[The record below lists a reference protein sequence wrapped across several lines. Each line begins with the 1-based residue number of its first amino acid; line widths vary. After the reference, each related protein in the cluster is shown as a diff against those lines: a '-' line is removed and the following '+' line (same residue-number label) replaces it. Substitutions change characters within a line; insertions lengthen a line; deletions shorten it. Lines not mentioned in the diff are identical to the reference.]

1 MMTGWWFG
9 TWLLFFHI
17 FPYIGNFRIP
27 TDFHIFQRGWNHQP
41 DNLYGYIYIWIIL
54 SHFIVNPWV
63 NAWLN
68 ITYIRIILSHSM
80 FSTHGKTYHGL
91 TSHIFVSKKSQVPI
105 DLAPFWWMAFQL
117 VMSYVNWSYVQ
128 IIYPQLT
135 MVDKQGVFNLKIWG
149 LCWYTGIVSLR
160 LTRMM
165 FPSKLAIKHIAT
177 RWGLPVT
184 FVKQHPWILIVLGK
198 L

>member
-1 MMTGWWFG
+1 MEHDFYFSI
-9 TWLLFFHI
+9 FFHI
-17 FPYIGNFRIP
+17 LAISESQLTFIFFRGVETTNQI
-27 TDFHIFQRGWNHQP
+27 TYMD
-41 DNLYGYIYIWIIL
+41 LYIYIWILL

-68 ITYIRIILSHSM
+68 ITYIRIILSHFM

-91 TSHIFVSKKSQVPI
+91 TSQIFVSKKSQVPI

-135 MVDKQGVFNLKIWG
+135 MVDKQGMFNVKIKG

-165 FPSKLAIKHIAT
+165 YSQT
-177 RWGLPVT
+177 W
-184 FVKQHPWILIVLGK
+184 Q
-198 L
+198 